1 MPGKGHGR
9 YMMLS
14 LRRLRIVNV
23 LQKSV
28 LLKVTCEKKELDH
41 SKRESWKTS
50 AIFTVPLFD
59 SLWNANSIVSPH
71 WPKAGRD
78 LERNA
83 VFPKEGIKSVFCFVD
98 WIESHPHPKEVFHHN
113 WKGSFKRNIWEED
126 DIRTL
131 ALARANTVF
140 LTHTELN

>member
-9 YMMLS
+9 YMMLR

-59 SLWNANSIVSPH
+59 SL
-71 WPKAGRD
+71 
-78 LERNA
+78 
-83 VFPKEGIKSVFCFVD
+83 
-98 WIESHPHPKEVFHHN
+98 
-113 WKGSFKRNIWEED
+113 
-126 DIRTL
+126 
-131 ALARANTVF
+131 
-140 LTHTELN
+140 

>member
-28 LLKVTCEKKELDH
+28 LLKVSCETKELDR
-41 SKRESWKTS
+41 SKRESLKTS

-59 SLWNANSIVSPH
+59 SLWNAN
-71 WPKAGRD
+71 
-78 LERNA
+78 
-83 VFPKEGIKSVFCFVD
+83 
-98 WIESHPHPKEVFHHN
+98 
-113 WKGSFKRNIWEED
+113 
-126 DIRTL
+126 T
-131 ALARANTVF
+131 
-140 LTHTELN
+140 

>member
-28 LLKVTCEKKELDH
+28 LLKVSCETKELDR
-41 SKRESWKTS
+41 SKRESLKTS

-59 SLWNANSIVSPH
+59 SL
-71 WPKAGRD
+71 
-78 LERNA
+78 
-83 VFPKEGIKSVFCFVD
+83 
-98 WIESHPHPKEVFHHN
+98 
-113 WKGSFKRNIWEED
+113 
-126 DIRTL
+126 
-131 ALARANTVF
+131 
-140 LTHTELN
+140 